1 MTTIF
6 KLYNKNSPEKS
17 KTKSKRNIT
26 EEKDKTLELLSI
38 LSPEI
43 KLVSFLSLN
52 MDHIALLK
60 YMNDIDINTLNKPI
74 IVDKDFTIKKEMIIY
89 YVFLLAIINENPVI
103 RDFIFNILKGL
114 GNEINS
120 KEFEEYVKSVNKLIQ
135 YKDHSMITGGS
146 NIKKMLYELGLIGA
160 FLYIAFYDYFIIT
173 SGVWSKFYDAAAGIV
188 QIGSQIQDGC
198 KDNDYT
204 PSKSVEFM
212 AKYGFG
218 YYGIGKSDVVFKI
231 DSVIQCLVT
240 PTALSNNLQNIYKK
254 ENSEQM
260 LMELLNGLSN
270 NHPDIFSTK
279 DNKKIKEFSGNMSK
293 ELVLRKPEFQDLGLV
308 IKTPETNTIDVT
320 HTLAQL
326 QNLSEMQ
333 KDDFKK
339 YIVTRMK
346 PPTQPIIETADEN
359 SAKSYL
365 SSVTTFV
372 GDLYDV
378 VKEFGIVEMTSA
390 SSLSSQNAILY
401 SIQDSIRNTMRNIKK
416 MQVELEIAIED
427 KIINASRLV
436 SEISQLPSTLVS
448 LFYLNA
454 TALFIICYFTNKMKK
469 MMKNEAIK
477 NETLRIENEEL
488 MLEDASTYS
497 LKKSPKSISKSKKN
511 RFIKNGGK
519 KKNSTRR
526 KKSSK

>member
-1 MTTIF
+1 MNF
-6 KLYNKNSPEKS
+6 LDKKSPEKLKS
-17 KTKSKRNIT
+17 KTKSNIT

-89 YVFLLAIINENPVI
+89 YVFLLAIINQNPVI

-114 GNEINS
+114 DNTIN
-120 KEFEEYVKSVNKLIQ
+120 KNNFKNYVKSVNTLIQ
-135 YKDHSMITGGS
+135 YKDISTITGGS

-188 QIGSQIQDGC
+188 QIGSQIESGC
-198 KDNDYT
+198 GDYN

-231 DSVIQCLVT
+231 DSVIQCLIT
-240 PTALSNNLQNIYKK
+240 PTALSKNLEKIYEK
-254 ENSEQM
+254 ENSEKM
-260 LMELLNGLSN
+260 LIELLNGLSD

-279 DNKKIKEFSGNMSK
+279 DNTKINDFSENMSK
-293 ELVLRKPEFQDLGLV
+293 ELVLRKPQFEEYGLV
-308 IKTPETNTIDVT
+308 IKKPEANTIDTMNTVK
-320 HTLAQL
+320 QL
-326 QNLSEMQ
+326 QKLAEMQ
-333 KDDFKK
+333 TDDFKK

-346 PPTQPIIETADEN
+346 PPTQPTIETVDET

-365 SSVTTFV
+365 SSVTTFM

-378 VKEFGIVEMTSA
+378 VKEFGIVEMTSG
-390 SSLSSQNAILY
+390 SSLSAQNAILY

-469 MMKNEAIK
+469 MIKNEAIA
-477 NETLRIENEEL
+477 NEGLMIENEGL
-488 MLEDASTYS
+488 FLEDASKDSLKDS
-497 LKKSPKSISKSKKN
+497 LKKSPKSMSKRIPYIN
-511 RFIKNGGK
+511 KNGGK